1 MNWFLFLAVLF
12 TFLFVIYAVQ
22 SVNVLLY
29 FVALKQRPKKQAHAA
44 MPFISALLA
53 SIFWA
58 LV

>member
-22 SVNVLLY
+22 SVNVVIY
-29 FVALKQRPKKQAHAA
+29 FVTLKQRPKRQAHAA
-44 MPFISALLA
+44 MPFICALLA

>member
-22 SVNVLLY
+22 AVCVYLY
-29 FVALKQRPKKQAHAA
+29 LIALHKFPAKKAHPS
-44 MPFISALLA
+44 MPFICALLA